1 MPPSYER
8 FVGGMRAARAARQQS
23 EQAPPQRAVR
33 QQPQPEQAPRQRA
46 AIRSVYQ
53 TYGQR
58 QAALKEAAKNEARI
72 VAEQMAEQRRR
83 EQRQREAGLEAT
95 RKVAAEQ
102 ARQRQARHLR
112 YIEEARLLQ
121 MQKMNAVEA
130 AKKAKQEE
138 LAAARERG
146 KNLYKGLRE
155 ALAQTQESETATDSV
170 DSYADRDGRKLPV
183 FSTDE
188 RDSRLGTSSSLREV
202 NEDIL
207 LARRALAEKEHTR
220 MALEGITE
228 SPDYKFVVEQFEKGR
243 YGRPDRTYK
252 NATEL
257 HGYDADR
264 DSNQLTLRALLTP
277 HYGTTVSQRDID
289 EKIRLWSTG
298 EVSSYDRTLPNLNRL
313 HSKQHLEGLLKIYT
327 KGLAEDMIPGHIT
340 SADWKGNLFGT
351 GINIPKK
358 DFIEEHVKLLE
369 ILNKGNKKARKR
381 EAKDQAKE
389 LSKVLIR

>member
-8 FVGGMRAARAARQQS
+8 FVGGMRAARAARQAQ
-23 EQAPPQRAVR
+23 
-33 QQPQPEQAPRQRA
+33 QPEQALPQRA
-46 AIRSVYQ
+46 AKNYQ
-53 TYGQR
+53 ER
-58 QAALKEAAKNEARI
+58 QAARRAADQETARI
-72 VAEQMAEQRRR
+72 FAAAMEEQRKK
-83 EQRQREAGLEAT
+83 REAGLEST
-95 RKVAAEQ
+95 RKIAAEQ
-102 ARQRQARHLR
+102 AQQRQSRHLR
-112 YIEEARLLQ
+112 YIEEARSLE
-121 MQKMNAVEA
+121 MQKKNKAEA

-155 ALAQTQESETATDSV
+155 ALAQTQQSETATDSV
-170 DSYADRDGRKLPV
+170 DSYSDRVGTKLPF
-183 FSTDE
+183 FSPDL
-188 RDSRLGTSSSLREV
+188 RDSQLETSSSLREV

-228 SPDYKFVVEQFEKGR
+228 SPDYRFVKEKFIKGTDGKE
-243 YGRPDRTYK
+243 YKTYK

-257 HGYDADR
+257 DGYTAYAD
-264 DSNQLTLRALLTP
+264 SIQLTLRALLTP
-277 HYGTTVSQRDID
+277 HYGTTVSQEDID
-289 EKIRLWSTG
+289 KKIKLWSQN
-298 EVSSYDRTLPNLNRL
+298 EVSAYDTTLPYLNIR
-313 HSKQHLEGLLKIYT
+313 HSKAHLEELLKIYED
-327 KGLAEDMIPGHIT
+327 GLAKDMPAGHIT
-340 SADWKGNLFGT
+340 SADWKGNLFGM

-389 LSKVLIR
+389 LSKVLSR